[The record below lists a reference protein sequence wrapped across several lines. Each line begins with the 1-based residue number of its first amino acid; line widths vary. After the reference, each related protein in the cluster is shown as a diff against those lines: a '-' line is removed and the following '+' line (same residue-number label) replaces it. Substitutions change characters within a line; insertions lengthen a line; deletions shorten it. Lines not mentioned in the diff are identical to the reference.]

1 MLTRLQI
8 QGFKNLKTVDLRLG
22 PFTCI
27 AGANGVGKS
36 NLFDA
41 IHFLSLLS
49 NKTIHEA
56 AAFIRDESGRASD
69 IRSLFHIGPDGPGSK
84 IRFVA
89 DMIVPKSAYDDFNQE
104 AGATTTFLQ
113 YELELR
119 WMDEGNGGRISISTE
134 RLEQLPRSKAKA
146 HLGFPFSKQWEREVL
161 VGKRNVP
168 YLSTGTN
175 DQGML
180 IIKRHQDGG
189 SSGKPQPVPADNLP
203 RTLLSRS
210 DAFEAPTALCAR
222 REMESWIQLQLEPSS
237 LRVADSFS
245 ASPTMSASGAHLP
258 ATLYRLT
265 TAPNV
270 DPDAVFQRLT
280 NRLRELVPEIRS
292 IRVDR
297 DEKRELFTL
306 KAKLRDG
313 TEHEAR
319 SLSDGTL
326 RFLAL
331 TVLEADPAFQG
342 VVCFEEPENGIHPE
356 RLPSIIRLLQE
367 IAVNPLEPADETN
380 PLRQVIINTHSPSIV
395 LQVPEE
401 SLLIAR
407 GVDDLSTDPPGRTFQ
422 VVCLDN
428 TWRCNSCE
436 DPMNSIAIGSLG
448 AYFNPIESHVE
459 GDDRRVVDRDG
470 PQYIFSPKLGF

>member
-1 MLTRLQI
+1 VLTRLQI
-8 QGFKNLKTVDLRLG
+8 QGFKNLRSVDIKFG

-41 IHFLSLLS
+41 IHFLSLLA

-56 AAFIRDESGRASD
+56 AAYIRDESGRSSD
-69 IRSLFHIGPDGPGSK
+69 IRSLFHIGPKGPESK

-89 DMIVPKSAYDDFNQE
+89 DMIIPKTGMDDFNQE
-104 AGATTTFLQ
+104 ASATTTFLQ

-119 WMDEGNGGRISISTE
+119 WVKEGQGGRIAIALE
-134 RLEQLPRSKAKA
+134 RLAQLPRSRAKEF
-146 HLGFPFSKQWEREVL
+146 LGFPFSRQWEQEVL
-161 VGKRNVP
+161 IGKRNVP
-168 YLSTGTN
+168 YLSTDTN
-175 DQGML
+175 EQKML

-189 SSGKPQPVPADNLP
+189 SSGKPLPVPADNLP

-237 LRVADSFS
+237 LRVADTFS
-245 ASPTMSASGAHLP
+245 ASPTLSASGAHLP
-258 ATLYRLT
+258 STLYRLT
-265 TAPNV
+265 TAPGV
-270 DPDAVFQRLT
+270 DPDAVFQTLT
-280 NRLRELVPEIRS
+280 NRLKELVPEIRS

-306 KAKLRDG
+306 KAVLRDG

-331 TVLEADPAFQG
+331 TVLEVDPAFQG
-342 VVCFEEPENGIHPE
+342 VVCFEEPENGIHPK
-356 RLPSIIRLLQE
+356 RLPAIIRLLQE
-367 IAVNPLEPADETN
+367 IAVNPMEPADESN
-380 PLRQVIINTHSPSIV
+380 PLRQVIINTHSPAVV
-395 LQVPEE
+395 LQVLEE

-407 GVDDLSTDPPGRTFQ
+407 GVDDFSTSPSGRSFQ
-422 VVCLDN
+422 VVCLDH
-428 TWRCNSCE
+428 TWRATCAE
-436 DPMNSIAIGSLG
+436 PMNSISTGMLGS
-448 AYFNPIESHVE
+448 YFNPIEDRVE
-459 GDDRRVVDRDG
+459 GEEMRVVDRDND
-470 PQYIFSPKLGF
+470 QLLFSKNHGF